1 MNAIVNI
8 PLPIPVREVTT
19 VKEAELVTGKLSD
32 PDKMPGKAWGIPA
45 SQCKRGGK
53 LHLRPGT
60 VCHDCYA
67 RKGRY
72 VMPVVANAYLRRLQA
87 YTHRPRWHWIQA
99 MIFLIGKQTKKETPY
114 FRVFDSGD
122 LQDEDMLKAW
132 YSVANNLPKIKFWL
146 VTRERGIVR
155 TVARLVHAPKNMV
168 VRVSGDMV
176 DDDGPTGFNNIGKV
190 ASKVPLEEWAKL
202 VKRNTR
208 KDWHC
213 PAPLQDNRCGDCRAC
228 WDPKVVS
235 VTYMKH

>member
-1 MNAIVNI
+1 MNAIVEI

-19 VKEAELVTGKLSD
+19 VKDAELVTGKLSD

-45 SQCKRGGK
+45 SQCKRGSQ

-60 VCHDCYA
+60 VCSDCYA

-72 VMPVVANAYLRRLQA
+72 VMPVVANAYLRRFQA
-87 YTHRPRWHWIQA
+87 YTHRPRQIWIQA
-99 MIFLIGKQTKKETPY
+99 MTFLIGKQVKPETPY

-122 LQDEDMLKAW
+122 LQNEEMLEAW
-132 YSVANNLPKIKFWL
+132 LTIVRALPAIHFWL
-146 VTRERGIVR
+146 VTRERAMVR
-155 TVARLVHAPKNMV
+155 AVMRDTPQPKNLV
-168 VRVSGDMV
+168 IRVSGDMV
-176 DDDGPTGFNNIGKV
+176 GDDGPTGFKNIGKV
-190 ASKVPLEEWAKL
+190 LQKVPLEEWAKL

-208 KDWHC
+208 KDWYC

-235 VTYMKH
+235 VTYRKH